1 MIPRWQV
8 EGGVV
13 ACSPLAQLLVSTA
26 KSPVAVALMMVK
38 AAVPV
43 FVMVIVWGG
52 LATPTDWLAKVRLL
66 GA

>member
-1 MIPRWQV
+1 MLRWQV

-13 ACSPLAQLLVSTA
+13 ACSPLAQLLVGTA
-26 KSPVAVALMMVK
+26 KSPLAVALVMVK

-52 LATPTDWLAKVRLL
+52 LATPTD
-66 GA
+66 